1 MTCLDE
7 PFQLNSHHYKFTK
20 PKTMTVQKDP
30 NDKYSK
36 YKVDLHC
43 NEHHEEDEWDPK
55 TEGKIAD
62 WHNRHQDK
70 LLDKFCDDHPGS
82 PQCKVFDD

>member
-1 MTCLDE
+1 MTQ
-7 PFQLNSHHYKFTK
+7 PIR
-20 PKTMTVQKDP
+20 DP

-43 NEHHEEDEWDPK
+43 NETHSADEWDPK
-55 TEGKIAD
+55 TEGKISD
-62 WHNRHQDK
+62 PSERHKDK

>member
-1 MTCLDE
+1 MTQ
-7 PFQLNSHHYKFTK
+7 PIR
-20 PKTMTVQKDP
+20 DP

-43 NEHHEEDEWDPK
+43 NETHEDDEWDPK

>member
-1 MTCLDE
+1 MTQ
-7 PFQLNSHHYKFTK
+7 PI
-20 PKTMTVQKDP
+20 KDP

-36 YKVDLHC
+36 FKVDLHC
-43 NEHHEEDEWDPK
+43 NETHAPDEWDPK

-62 WHNRHQDK
+62 PSERHKDK

>member
-1 MTCLDE
+1 MT
-7 PFQLNSHHYKFTK
+7 Q
-20 PKTMTVQKDP
+20 QKDP
-30 NDKYSK
+30 NDKYAKFQVPYST
-36 YKVDLHC
+36 
-43 NEHHEEDEWDPK
+43 NEYHGPDEWDPK

-62 WHNRHQDK
+62 PAERHKDK